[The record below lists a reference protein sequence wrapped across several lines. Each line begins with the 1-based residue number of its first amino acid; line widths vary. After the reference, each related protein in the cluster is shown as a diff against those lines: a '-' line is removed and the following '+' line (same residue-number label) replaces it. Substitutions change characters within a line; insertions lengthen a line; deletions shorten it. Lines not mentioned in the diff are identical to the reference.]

1 MTHTAGAGGGYN
13 SARAGE
19 ETLDLCLSKL
29 FAAMSED
36 EYRHAELLMKLL
48 GRKMNV

>member
-1 MTHTAGAGGGYN
+1 
-13 SARAGE
+13 
-19 ETLDLCLSKL
+19 
-29 FAAMSED
+29 MSED

>member
-1 MTHTAGAGGGYN
+1 VLTAEPTSNFVGAF
-13 SARAGE
+13 SHS
-19 ETLDLCLSKL
+19 LSKL